1 MKLQIQRSDTKTFP
15 EKADIRFGQIQR
27 NYKDPEMKNT
37 NTDTKADIR
46 FC

>member
-15 EKADIRFGQIQR
+15 EKADSRFGQIQR
-27 NYKDPEMKNT
+27 NYKDPEMKIT

-46 FC
+46 FD